1 MRLRVANQ
9 ALRQQFVEA
18 VIEKEDIAKQIS
30 ELTVKIK
37 EGQGQSARSA
47 LAEVERTVG
56 EVSARFSESLRD
68 PLTLLD
74 NCGESS
80 QDGQV

>member
-37 EGQGQSARSA
+37 ERQGQSARSA
-47 LAEVERTVG
+47 LAEVERAVA
-56 EVSARFSESLRD
+56 EVSAHFSESLRD
-68 PLTLLD
+68 PLILLD
-74 NCGESS
+74 SCGESS

>member
-18 VIEKEDIAKQIS
+18 VIEKEDIAKQIN

-37 EGQGQSARSA
+37 ERQGQSARSA
-47 LAEVERTVG
+47 LAEVERAVA
-56 EVSARFSESLRD
+56 EVSARFSESLSD
-68 PLTLLD
+68 PLTLL
-74 NCGESS
+74 
-80 QDGQV
+80 